1 MDLNRPHDSHI
12 YSRLGKP
19 PTVRKI
25 RSLFFVFLF
34 VCATGPVR
42 GGFEDLPVGG
52 RMIGMGSAY
61 VAVAQGPES
70 VFSNPAGLS
79 QAPGPAFT
87 LFVARPFGIR
97 ELTHE
102 TVSGVFPT
110 HYGGLGLTLQTFGHS
125 LYRENTLAVGWASRY
140 RSKLHVG
147 ILLRIVHLQIQKY
160 GSATGLVVDVGG
172 LVRLTENLIWG
183 VALTNLNR
191 GRMGDR
197 RTLPQISRMGLSCTP
212 LPELLLSVEI
222 DKDTPYPVELR
233 GGCEIRPTSAL
244 ALRCGFGRDP
254 NFISAG
260 IGLTWGIFC
269 SDYGFTHHPVLG
281 VTHQG
286 SLSFNLNRQSPASS
300 TP

>member
-1 MDLNRPHDSHI
+1 MGLNRRHRSYTHP
-12 YSRLGKP
+12 RLEKLPGAHK
-19 PTVRKI
+19 TR
-25 RSLFFVFLF
+25 RLFFAFLV
-34 VCATGPVR
+34 VCSSGTVR

-79 QAPGPAFT
+79 QAPGIAFT

-110 HYGGLGLTLQTFGHS
+110 HCGDFGLTLQTFGHS
-125 LYRENTLAVGWASRY
+125 LYRENTLAVGWANRY
-140 RSKLHVG
+140 RSNLHVG

-160 GSATGLVVDVGG
+160 GSATGLVVDIGG
-172 LVRLTENLIWG
+172 LLRLHDNLTWG
-183 VALTNLNR
+183 VAVTNLNR
-191 GRMGDR
+191 GRMGER
-197 RTLPQISRMGLSCTP
+197 RTLPQVCRMGLSCAP

-222 DKDTPYPVELR
+222 DKDTPYPIEFR
-233 GGCEIRPTSAL
+233 GGCEIRPIPAL
-244 ALRCGFGRDP
+244 TLRCGFGRNP

-260 IGLTWGIFC
+260 IGLAWGIFC
-269 SDYGFTHHPVLG
+269 CDYGFTHHPVLG
-281 VTHQG
+281 PTHQG
-286 SLSFNLNRQSPASS
+286 SISINLKPQPPESS
-300 TP
+300 IP